1 MSFELSND
9 VMDTISKERGKLMG
23 MLFLLLILVVS
34 PVAAFGEEDTTKKQI
49 TEALLPLPESLRG
62 GATVVLYQE
71 PGKRTVLRK
80 GTNQIICRA
89 DAPTPGFTAWCYHKD
104 LEAYATRAEQL
115 ATEGKSVE
123 EMRDTLSAEVK
134 AGKVQIVQG
143 GTEYEVTGP
152 TPEQA
157 LPIMAIFLPNATAES
172 TGLSTEPNNY
182 RPWLMWAGTP
192 VAHVMLPGK

>member
-1 MSFELSND
+1 MGRFFFL
-9 VMDTISKERGKLMG
+9 TI
-23 MLFLLLILVVS
+23 LLLTPVV
-34 PVAAFGEEDTTKKQI
+34 AFGQERTAEKQI
-49 TEALLPLPESLRG
+49 TEAVLPLPDSLRG
-62 GATVVLYQE
+62 GATVVLDAA

-89 DAPTPGFTAWCYHKD
+89 DAPTPGFTVWCYHKD
-104 LEAYATRAEQL
+104 LEAFVTREEQL
-115 ATEGKSVE
+115 TTEGKSVE
-123 EMRDTLSAEVK
+123 ETRDTLSAEVK
-134 AGKVQIVQG
+134 AGKVQIVPG
-143 GTEYEVTGP
+143 GTEYVVTGP

-157 LPIMAIFLPNATAES
+157 LPIMAVFLPNATAES